1 MVHWRG
7 IWVRKQSGGSRFS
20 ACISKRTACENA
32 SNLIIMNDTKTVG
45 PTQNSYLD
53 DSRSWSL
60 TMGWR
65 IQQDRNFILPR
76 SYMATTSWPFEGHV
90 YRIPYHANTLEGNVN
105 FRRLKHMRAWPEK
118 VSSIEHCQ
126 QNIVLVPLTETNIF
140 ETKRGHLFRSWIANY
155 KTKQMKMQGCRFPTE
170 VGQPFWHVHHGW
182 WPSDV
187 RRVETRGQ
195 HSPLYFNLKLD
206 LAGAQ
211 ALGSKERLF
220 EFSTVTS
227 ESCYSYLSV
236 QESAVRRTILIASAI
251 TSQIDTTTQPS
262 LATASCYWNTVMEP
276 QTPMKVDVLVRFKYI
291 ESRHILTYLSKDPN
305 SDSDDLWGDSSD
317 DEEFRTQANN
327 MAGKWYHLRT
337 YLLFS

>member
-187 RRVETRGQ
+187 RRVETRGALLQ
-195 HSPLYFNLKLD
+195 LEVGPCRGSSAWKQRKTLRILDCHKWKLLFIPQRSGVSRSKDNINCECDNKSNRYHHSTITCNCFVLLKYSH
-206 LAGAQ
+206 GA
-211 ALGSKERLF
+211 S
-220 EFSTVTS
+220 
-227 ESCYSYLSV
+227 
-236 QESAVRRTILIASAI
+236 
-251 TSQIDTTTQPS
+251 DT
-262 LATASCYWNTVMEP
+262 Y
-276 QTPMKVDVLVRFKYI
+276 
-291 ESRHILTYLSKDPN
+291 ESRCPGTFQVYRITTYLDISIKG
-305 SDSDDLWGDSSD
+305 S
-317 DEEFRTQANN
+317 
-327 MAGKWYHLRT
+327 
-337 YLLFS
+337 